1 MAQSI
6 PHVYLQLESDLLSR
20 FAQVFSKGVGISTRT
35 GCSIKDFIC
44 EQLGIQEEY
53 LEGRIQTIFLNG
65 KPVDDVDTSVIADGS
80 MLALSAAMPG
90 LVGAIMRR
98 GGYYA
103 AMRNTITHESESSTA
118 CAQDGI
124 VTVKLFNLTAKELGP
139 LLLQRGVSL
148 EGSDLKDVLSKFKDD
163 FRRGCKG
170 ATLNGEQITIEN
182 LIVKLEDK
190 DSIYLQI
197 NPIQD

>member
-6 PHVYLQLESDLLSR
+6 PHVYLHLKSDLLSR

-44 EQLGIQEEY
+44 EQLGIHEKY

-65 KPVDDVDTSVIADGS
+65 KPVDDVDTSVIGDGS

-103 AMRNTITHESESSTA
+103 AMRDTITHESGSSTA

-124 VTVKLFNLTAKELGP
+124 VTVKLFNLTVREIGP
-139 LLLQRGVSL
+139 ILLQRGVL
-148 EGSDLKDVLSKFKDD
+148 IGAADLKDVLSKFKDD
-163 FRRGCKG
+163 FQQGCTG
-170 ATLNGEQITIEN
+170 ATLDDEPITIDN
-182 LIVKLEDK
+182 LIVKIVDK